1 MLEVYEWVLSGT
13 LAGQFVQ
20 TVQHVSLDN
29 TAPIP
34 AFQAALDLA
43 DAMIASGGMVALM
56 LDCLP
61 VDYSATSIR
70 VKRVLPSG
78 GPTAIRLASEFDTFV
93 GQRAGEISS
102 AQVNPLMIWIP
113 TTTPSKTGRLF
124 FPGVSE
130 DDIDEMMLAGGLIS
144 TMNLFAQAY
153 ADDWSVGAMTAHGCV
168 LRRSTGSPPHVPVS
182 GDEIFAGQVSPLI
195 GTQRRRLHP
204 I

>member
-1 MLEVYEWVLSGT
+1 MEVYEWVLSGT

-29 TAPIP
+29 PAPIP

-43 DAMIASGGMVALM
+43 DAMIGVGGVLESMM
-56 LDCLP
+56 DCLP
-61 VDYSATSIR
+61 ADYAVTSIR

-78 GPTAIRLASEFDTFV
+78 GPTAIRLAAEFSAPV
-93 GQRAGEISS
+93 GTRSGEISS

-130 DDIDEMMLAGGLIS
+130 DDIDEMMLSS
-144 TMNLFAQAY
+144 TLVAAMNIFAAAY

-168 LRRSTGSPPHVPVS
+168 LRRSTGAPPHVPVS